1 MKANCC
7 QIFGEMPFAMTSFL
21 TTAPPLS
28 KRVTVAA
35 VHVTH
40 TCSAA
45 GLSAPCYVEQIGI
58 GRNKESGT
66 FY

>member
-21 TTAPPLS
+21 TTAPPPS

-35 VHVTH
+35 VYVAHP
-40 TCSAA
+40 CSAV
-45 GLSAPCYVEQIGI
+45 GLSGAML
-58 GRNKESGT
+58 RRTNWNR
-66 FY
+66 